1 MRFGSLMWLC
11 CTAVVVV
18 IATSPAM
25 AMTISK
31 SVASSAKLA
40 IELSTKA
47 NINPS
52 FADEAC
58 ELWQSILCVDDTDE
72 IPLPLSAMSV
82 AHGLFGMTLS
92 RVGRDREA
100 LVQFDSSIAFFDKC
114 KTNEAVQLQTITK
127 AEADVLLAKS
137 KSLQRLMKYRDA
149 ITVLNNLSS
158 RCKATNAQSKEG
170 NALRICREESVERA
184 ALCSMRMGD
193 VNLAIRL
200 FEDLSETSSSG
211 YYEAGVEGMLGA
223 CLLLEELI
231 TGSNKDRHEKA
242 QQLLQNASQSSAL
255 PIYNW
260 IYHHLVACEEN
271 FNPFDEF
278 SKDDIYALFAEAN
291 NSPFDDPDL
300 IFLDD
305 KIRFHELMKD
315 YNTLCP
321 VGYVLPREMDVLE
334 SDWNDDEQRD
344 SVAWMLK
351 DRAGYG
357 SHGNMV
363 ARLEDVLNLVL
374 DEEKLCQRI
383 VHPPLILSNGCKFSL
398 RVYVVYFP
406 ADPDQVFISKEG
418 LVKFASSLYSNGAN
432 NNVDDQYM
440 TNSGRGDGRSS
451 KQAEFDFLR
460 QEFNEKEDVDFDA
473 MWQKIKNSVE
483 LVMNRYSTL
492 KRQDIDGK
500 FFSRGYISHF
510 GLPKILGFDFILD
523 GFSNPWLLEV
533 NRFPGLDPRGTSDAR
548 VKHSVQYDAWIT
560 ATRRVGQSPEHMK
573 KFRPNDYKGFSLE
586 QLCNK

>member
-1 MRFGSLMWLC
+1 M
-11 CTAVVVV
+11 VVVA
-18 IATSPAM
+18 ATSSAM
-25 AMTISK
+25 AMTISQ
-31 SVASSAKLA
+31 SAASSAKLA

-58 ELWQSILCVDDTDE
+58 DLWQSILCVDTDE
-72 IPLPLSAMSV
+72 VPLPLSAMSV

-92 RVGRDREA
+92 RVGRDKEA
-100 LVQFDSSIAFFDKC
+100 LVQFDSSLAFFDKC
-114 KTNEAVQLQTITK
+114 KTNEAQQQIIMTK

-149 ITVLNNLSS
+149 ITVLNKLSS

-170 NALRICREESVERA
+170 NALRICLTESVERA

-200 FEDLSETSSSG
+200 LEDFFETSSSG
-211 YYEAGVEGMLGA
+211 HHEAVVEGMLGA

-242 QQLLQNASQSSAL
+242 QQLIQNALQSSVS

-260 IYHHLVACEEN
+260 IHHHLVACGEES
-271 FNPFDEF
+271 FNPFDGF

-305 KIRFHELMKD
+305 KIRLHEVMKD

-334 SDWNDDEQRD
+334 RDWNDEEHRG
-344 SVAWMLK
+344 SLAWMLK

-357 SHGNMV
+357 SHGNML

-374 DEEKLCQRI
+374 DEEKLFQRI
-383 VHPPLILSNGCKFSL
+383 VHPPMILSNGCKFSL

-406 ADPDQVFISKEG
+406 DDPDQVFISTEG
-418 LVKFASSLYSNGAN
+418 LVKFASSLYSNEAN
-432 NNVDDQYM
+432 NDVDDQYM

-451 KQAEFDFLR
+451 KQADFDFLR
-460 QEFNEKEDVDFDA
+460 QEFNEKEDVDYAA
-473 MWQKIKNSVE
+473 MWQQIKNSVE

-500 FFSRGYISHF
+500 FFNGGYISYF

-523 GFSNPWLLEV
+523 SFANPWLLEV
-533 NRFPGLDPRGTSDAR
+533 NRFPGLDPRGDSDMR

-560 ATRRVGQSPEHMK
+560 ATRRIGRSPEHMK
-573 KFRPNDYKGFSLE
+573 KFCPNDYKGFSLE